1 MAEKGLTKNGA
12 PENHILAVGGGKG
25 GTGKSLL
32 AASIGICLADRGSE
46 VLLIDADLG
55 TANLHTFFGLAPPQ
69 ISLSDFVSR
78 KKASID
84 GVVVKTGVNNLKL
97 VSGAK
102 DMLGIANLSYGQ
114 KTRVLNHIKRLKYK
128 YILIDLGPGTSFNIL
143 DFFLISHCGILIT
156 SPEPTSIENTY
167 RFIKSLLFRYLR
179 KTINQNVVK
188 SLIDSGVRHSGEQ
201 KFDSVFDL
209 LEAIEKIEPNLG
221 YSAARYLSSLD
232 IKLITNQVRTD
243 RDRAIGE
250 KMALVAKKYFGVH
263 IDFLGNVS
271 HDANIRKGL
280 LQMKPLT
287 TYFFHSKAFKE
298 VDEISQRISPVCQL
312 DLRFSTD

>member
-1 MAEKGLTKNGA
+1 MGGKGLTKNGA

-32 AASIGICLADRGSE
+32 AASIGICLAERGSE

-55 TANLHTFFGLAPPQ
+55 TANLHTFFGLGPPP
-69 ISLSDFVSR
+69 IGLSDFVSR

-84 GVVVKTGVNNLKL
+84 GVIVKTGVHNLKL
-97 VSGAK
+97 VSGAN
-102 DMLGIANLSYGQ
+102 DMLGMANLSYGQ
-114 KTRVLNHIKRLKYK
+114 KTKVLNHIKRLKYK

-156 SPEPTSIENTY
+156 SPEPTSVENTY

-179 KTINQNVVK
+179 KTINQKVVK
-188 SLIDSGVRHSGEQ
+188 SLIDSGVRHTGGQ
-201 KFDSVFDL
+201 RFDSVFDL

-221 YSAARYLSSLD
+221 YSVARYLSSLD
-232 IKLITNQVRTD
+232 IKLIANQVRTE

-250 KMALVAKKYFGVH
+250 KMSLIAKKYFGVN

-271 HDANIRKGL
+271 HDASIRKGL
-280 LQMKPLT
+280 LQMKPLS

-298 VDEISQRISPVCQL
+298 VDEITQRISPVYQL
-312 DLRFSTD
+312 GLRFSAD